1 MCLSDG
7 LWNILLDCRSV
18 EKSVEHFLQELI
30 LHPRLFL
37 LWFILLK
44 STKRNTWYR
53 ENGKTGMSTMTWK
66 NGIGRDANLDR
77 VKESLSDDAKCLKSL
92 MCTD

>member
-1 MCLSDG
+1 M
-7 LWNILLDCRSV
+7 
-18 EKSVEHFLQELI
+18 EKNFEHFLQELI
-30 LHPRLFL
+30 LHLRLFL

-77 VKESLSDDAKCLKSL
+77 VKVFLYVEVKK
-92 MCTD
+92 